1 MRDLWLRDGVAF
13 RTVLGE
19 ECGGGGSG
27 GRRPQLKPGT
37 CVCHVKLINK

>member
-19 ECGGGGSG
+19 EWGGGAGLSSKLG
-27 GRRPQLKPGT
+27 
-37 CVCHVKLINK
+37 HVFVV